1 MPVPDA
7 ADAADAAQARGY
19 RGRMPDETTLLILG
33 GSGDLSS
40 RLLLPALGQL
50 LAREPWRRVHLRG
63 AGMDDWDDERWREVV
78 TKAFATVG
86 ADSGSEVIVSTSY
99 QQADITNPDDLRRLI
114 ADIPGRLALYFA
126 VPPAIAARACE
137 ALAGI
142 PLPEGTVLAL
152 EKPFGV
158 DEASARELNA
168 TLLGLVPENQVYR
181 VDHFLGRSTVLNLLG
196 VRFANRV
203 LEAVWS
209 AEDIE
214 SVVIRYDEM
223 LALEGRAGYYDR
235 AGALVDMIQSHLL
248 QVLAF
253 VAMEPPASLDEVD
266 LRAATSAALRATAL
280 WQDDPVRSSRRAV
293 YTAGTVAGED
303 VPSYVEEDG
312 VDPSRHTETLAE
324 LTCEVRTARW
334 KGVPFT
340 LRSGKALTAR
350 DAEIVVRFRPVRHV
364 PAGFAGEAPGSVLR
378 FTLGPDRM
386 SLELNM
392 NGADDPFQLEKA
404 VMTAELG
411 EGALKAYGEVL
422 SGVLDGDA
430 TLSVRAD
437 AAEECWR
444 IVQPALDA
452 WRSGSVPL
460 DEYPAGSTGPA
471 SWPALD
477 DDGPVAAEGAEP
489 AGSQAASA

>member
-1 MPVPDA
+1 MRQAPDA
-7 ADAADAAQARGY
+7 PDGRDY
-19 RGRMPDETTLLILG
+19 RERMPAETTLLILG
-33 GSGDLSS
+33 ASGDLTS

-50 LAREPWRRVHLRG
+50 LTREPWRRVNLRG
-63 AGMDDWDDERWREVV
+63 AGMEDWDDGRWREVV
-78 TKAFATVG
+78 ATAFATVG
-86 ADSGSEVIVSTSY
+86 ADSAGIDSDVIVSTSY
-99 QQADITNPDDLRRLI
+99 QQADITEPDDLRRLL
-114 ADIPGRLALYFA
+114 AQTPGPLALYFA

-137 ALAGI
+137 SLAGI

-158 DEASARELNA
+158 DEHSARALNA
-168 TLLGLVPENQVYR
+168 TLLGLVPENQVFR

-253 VAMEPPASLDEVD
+253 VAMEPPSSLDEVD
-266 LRAATSAALRATAL
+266 LRAATSAALRATSL
-280 WQDDPVRSSRRAV
+280 WEDDPVRSSRRAV
-293 YTAGTVAGED
+293 YTAGTVDGKA
-303 VPSYVEEDG
+303 VPSYVDEAG
-312 VDPSRHTETLAE
+312 VDPTRHTETLAE

-340 LRSGKALTAR
+340 LRSGKALPAR

-364 PAGFAGEAPGSVLR
+364 PAGFSGDAPGSVLR

-404 VMTAELG
+404 VLTADLG

-422 SGVLDGDA
+422 SGILDGDA

-452 WRSGSVPL
+452 WRDGAVPL
-460 DEYPAGSTGPA
+460 EEYAAGSTGPSA
-471 SWPALD
+471 WPALD
-477 DDGPVAAEGAEP
+477 DDGSAAVSEPDGA
-489 AGSQAASA
+489 QAASA